1 MAKPRVF
8 ISSTFYDLRQ
18 VRADLDFFIEQMG
31 YEPVRNEEGD
41 IPYGKDEALEEY
53 CYKEIKNI
61 DILVCIIGGRFGSES
76 KQNSKSSVTQME
88 LKAAL
93 SEGKQVY
100 SFIDANVLS
109 EYETYLINKESETKY
124 RYVDDQRVYE
134 FIEEMKSLN
143 SNNIIKGFETASDII
158 KFLREQMA
166 GLFQRFLEEQTR
178 VKEVSLIKGLEKT
191 ANTLNKLVNY
201 LSDENKDQT
210 EEINKILMIN
220 HPLVEELKSKLDVPY
235 NFYFEG
241 VEDVKQLVNARGY
254 SFFGED
260 LPFGDPDPYYEWEK
274 TANRKTYILR
284 ISKEVFEEDDRL
296 KFIRKTDWK
305 DDYVSL
311 TMEEKEEDDDL
322 PF

>member
-76 KQNSKSSVTQME
+76 KQNNKSSVTQME

-100 SFIDANVLS
+100 SFVDANVLS
-109 EYETYLINKESETKY
+109 EYETYLINKNSETKY
-124 RYVDDQRVYE
+124 RYVDDKRVYE

-143 SNNIIKGFETASDII
+143 SNNIIKGFETASDIV

-210 EEINKILMIN
+210 DEINKILMIN
-220 HPLVEELKSKLDVPY
+220 HPLVEELKTKLDVTY

-241 VEDVKQLVNARGY
+241 IYDVKQLVRARGY
-254 SFFGED
+254 VFSEE
-260 LPFGDPDPYYEWEK
+260 LPFGDPDPFYEWEK
-274 TANRKTYILR
+274 SANRKKYILK
-284 ISKEVFEEDDRL
+284 ISKDVFDEDDRL
-296 KFIRKTDWK
+296 KFIRKSDWK
-305 DDYVSL
+305 NEYV
-311 TMEEKEEDDDL
+311 THIIEEKKEDDDL

>member
-1 MAKPRVF
+1 
-8 ISSTFYDLRQ
+8 
-18 VRADLDFFIEQMG
+18 
-31 YEPVRNEEGD
+31 
-41 IPYGKDEALEEY
+41 
-53 CYKEIKNI
+53 
-61 DILVCIIGGRFGSES
+61 
-76 KQNSKSSVTQME
+76 ME

-109 EYETYLINKESETKY
+109 EYETYLINKDSETKY
-124 RYVDDQRVYE
+124 RYVDDKRVYE

-143 SNNIIKGFETASDII
+143 SNNIIKGFETASDIV

-210 EEINKILMIN
+210 DEINKILMIN
-220 HPLVEELKSKLDVPY
+220 HPLVEELKAKLDVTY

-241 VEDVKQLVNARGY
+241 IDDVKQLVRARGY
-254 SFFGED
+254 IFSEE
-260 LPFGDPDPYYEWEK
+260 LPFGEIEPFYEWEK
-274 TANRKTYILR
+274 SANRKKYILK
-284 ISKEVFEEDDRL
+284 ISKEVFDEDDRL
-296 KFIRKTDWK
+296 KFIRKSDWK
-305 DDYVSL
+305 NEYVSHII
-311 TMEEKEEDDDL
+311 EEKEEDEDL